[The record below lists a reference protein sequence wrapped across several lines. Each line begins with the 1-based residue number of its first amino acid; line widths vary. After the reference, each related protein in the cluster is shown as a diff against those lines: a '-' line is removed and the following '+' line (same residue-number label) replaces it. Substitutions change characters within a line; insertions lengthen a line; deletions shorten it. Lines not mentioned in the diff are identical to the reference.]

1 MKRSLRRTLLTAA
14 LALAAVPAFA
24 QSAPKSP
31 FSQTVF
37 FGDSLTDGGYFRPT
51 LINLIGPN
59 GAIIGRFTTNPGYL
73 WADYLS
79 SYYGGNANPAWT
91 GNTTTTPTPG
101 SGSNWAVGGA
111 RIATNVSGPLG
122 YTPSLTAQ
130 YQAYLAANGNKV
142 DPNALYT
149 VWGGANDI
157 FAATGAYQTAYTNV
171 LLGGG
176 TAAQAQAAGNAA
188 AQAIIGPAVGSQIS
202 LIGAMTQAGA
212 RYILVPT
219 IPDVGLTPDAA
230 AGGAAGIALGTA
242 LSTAYNGGLYSGLAS
257 AGLHVIPVDT
267 FHFLQE
273 VVASPSTYGLTNVT
287 GKACLPQP
295 APAGGSSLFCNPAS
309 TVPNGAN
316 TYLFAD
322 GVHPTSAA
330 HKALGDLAIAMID
343 GPRSIA
349 VLPHSAGTIG
359 RARAVG
365 VDAAVAGMAMH
376 EGDGMRWWADIRGD
390 QQRFVKSHGFDGFG
404 GTGAF
409 GVGWRSGHL
418 LYGAFAGYGRQDIDF
433 GFDRGSFRQTDAS
446 VGGFV
451 GWTSDGLW
459 VNGQVSWTK
468 LGYKVDRQV
477 NLGQAVRIHHGSPD
491 GTNLSVGASAGWTF
505 KHGKWEHGP
514 LVSLLSQTIRVDG
527 YAEDSNQSS
536 ALAYM
541 KQKGDSLIGS
551 AGWQA
556 SYAINDHVQP
566 FVRLTGDHEYKKPAE
581 QVWAQSLSL
590 TGSLP
595 YAVPGL
601 AFDRTYGT
609 FTVGLRN
616 KIGGLDL
623 TTAANVTVGQS
634 SGSNA
639 SFYVTL
645 GGSF

>member
-1 MKRSLRRTLLTAA
+1 MKRLLRRTLLTAA
-14 LALAAVPAFA
+14 LAVAALPAVA
-24 QSAPKSP
+24 QQAPKSP
-31 FSQTVF
+31 FTQTVF
-37 FGDSLTDGGYFRPT
+37 FGDSLTDAGYFRPT
-51 LINLIGPN
+51 LISLIGPN
-59 GAIIGRFTTNPGYL
+59 GALIGRFTTNPGYL
-73 WADYLS
+73 WADYLA
-79 SYYGGNANPAWT
+79 SYYGGNANVAWT
-91 GNTTTTPTPG
+91 GNGTTTPTPAG
-101 SGSNWAVGGA
+101 GSNWAVGGA
-111 RIATNVSGPLG
+111 RISTNTSSPLG
-122 YTPSLTAQ
+122 YIPSLKAQ
-130 YQAYLAANGNKV
+130 YQAYLAAGNKV

-157 FAATGAYQTAYTNV
+157 FAATSAYQTAYAST

-176 TAAQAQAAGNAA
+176 TTAQAQAAGNAA
-188 AQAIIGPAVGSQIS
+188 AQAIIGPAVTDQIT
-202 LIGAMTQAGA
+202 LIGTMTSAGA

-219 IPDVGLTPDAA
+219 IPDIGLTPDAA

-242 LSTAYNGGLYSGLAS
+242 LSTAYNGGLYGGLAS

-267 FHFLQE
+267 FHFLRE
-273 VVASPSTYGLTNVT
+273 VVANPSAFGLTNVT

-343 GPRSIA
+343 GPRTIA
-349 VLPHSAGTIG
+349 VLPHSAATIG

-365 VDAAVAGMAMH
+365 VDGAITGMALQD
-376 EGDGMRWWADIRGD
+376 GDGMRWWANVRAD
-390 QQRFVKSHGFDGFG
+390 QQRFVDSFGFDGGG
-404 GTGAF
+404 GTGSF
-409 GVGWRSGHL
+409 GVGWRSGKL
-418 LYGAFAGYGRQDIDF
+418 LYGAFASYGRQDIDF

-446 VGGFV
+446 IGGFV

-459 VNGQVSWTK
+459 ANGQVSWTK

-477 NLGQAVRIHHGSPD
+477 KLGQAVRVHHGSPD
-491 GTNLSVGASAGWTF
+491 GTNLSIGASAGWTF
-505 KHGKWEHGP
+505 KHGNWQHGP
-514 LVSLLSQTIRVDG
+514 VVSLLSQTIRVDG
-527 YAEDSNQSS
+527 YAEDSTQSS

-551 AGWQA
+551 VGWQA
-556 SYAINDHVQP
+556 SYTINDHVQP
-566 FVRLTGDHEYKKPAE
+566 FVQLTTDHEYKKPAE

-590 TGSLP
+590 SGSLP

-601 AFDRTYGT
+601 AFDRSYGT
-609 FTVGLRN
+609 LAVGLRN
-616 KIGGLDL
+616 KVLGGLDL
-623 TTAANVTVGQS
+623 TTSATVTAGQRG
-634 SGSNA
+634 GSNVGL
-639 SFYVTL
+639 YLTL

>member
-1 MKRSLRRTLLTAA
+1 MKRSFRRTLLTAA
-14 LALAAVPAFA
+14 LALAALPAFA

-31 FSQTVF
+31 FSQTIF
-37 FGDSLTDGGYFRPT
+37 FGDSLTDGGYFRPM
-51 LINLIGPN
+51 LINLVGPN

-91 GNTTTTPTPG
+91 GNTTLTPTPG
-101 SGSNWAVGGA
+101 TGSNWAVGGA
-111 RIATNVSGPLG
+111 RVKIDSVGGLG
-122 YTPSLTAQ
+122 YTPSLVSQ
-130 YQAYLAANGNKV
+130 YNAYLAAGNKV

-157 FAATGAYQTAYTNV
+157 FAATSAYQTAYVST

-176 TAAQAQAAGNAA
+176 TAAQADAAGSAA
-188 AQAIIGPAVGSQIS
+188 AQAIIGTAVGDQIT
-202 LIGAMTQAGA
+202 LIGAMTSAGA

-219 IPDVGLTPDAA
+219 IPDIGLTPDAA
-230 AGGAAGIALGTA
+230 AGGAQGIALGTA
-242 LSTAYNGGLYSGLAS
+242 LSTAYNGGLYAGLAT

-287 GKACLPQP
+287 SAACQPQP
-295 APAGGSSLFCNPAS
+295 APAGSSSLFCSPAS

-330 HKALGDLAIAMID
+330 HQALGDLAIAMID

-349 VLPHSAGTIG
+349 VLPHSAGVVG

-365 VDAAVAGMAMH
+365 VDSAVAGMAMQ

-390 QQRFVKSHGFDGFG
+390 QQRFVNSQGFDGFG
-404 GTGAF
+404 GTGSF
-409 GVGWRSGHL
+409 GVGWRSGNL
-418 LYGAFAGYGRQDIDF
+418 LYGAFAGYGRQDLDF
-433 GFDRGSFRQTDAS
+433 GFNRGSFRQTDAS

-451 GWTSDGLW
+451 GWASDGLW
-459 VNGQVSWTK
+459 VNGQASWTK

-514 LVSLLSQTIRVDG
+514 VVSLLSQTIRVDG

-566 FVRLTGDHEYKKPAE
+566 FVRLTGDHEFKKPAD

-590 TGSLP
+590 SGSLP

-616 KIGGLDL
+616 KLGGLDL
-623 TTAANVTVGQS
+623 TTGANVTVGQS
-634 SGSNA
+634 GGSNA